1 MRCPA
6 CGQENLDT
14 ARTCKLCGNQLVP
27 GYQYPYPPAPQVEDG
42 KIERA
47 IMWLVVVLIIVIV
60 VSVVAGLL
68 FWLLLLDELQ
78 DFDPWPSVAGL
89 LRTATCF

>member
-14 ARTCKLCGNQLVP
+14 ARSCKLCGNQLVP
-27 GYQYPYPPAPQVEDG
+27 GSQYPYRYPAQVDDG

-60 VSVVAGLL
+60 IAVVVVGIAAV
-68 FWLLLLDELQ
+68 LLLGQ
-78 DFDPWPSVAGL
+78 DISGIFSSIASTLNLPS
-89 LRTATCF
+89 